1 MKRKGLIVAVLVV
14 CLLLTGCGKGKTSE
28 ASDNSATTPTE
39 VKENINLSNIQSK
52 IEALGVTVE
61 KNEASYELVGAKDGF
76 KLLSSGKAIEIYQ
89 FDKNSDAYKKAEKNQ
104 KLEVSAL
111 DYDFD
116 AVVKN
121 GYAYTIESGFPQ
133 YDAVV
138 SLLNQLQ

>member
-1 MKRKGLIVAVLVV
+1 MKKKGLIIVALVV
-14 CLLLTGCGKGKTSE
+14 CLLLTGCAKEKASE
-28 ASDNSATTPTE
+28 VSDSSNTVPTQA
-39 VKENINLSNIQSK
+39 KENINLSNIQSK
-52 IEALGVTVE
+52 IEMLNVSVE
-61 KNEASYELVGAKDGF
+61 KEEVSYELVGAKDGL
-76 KLLSSGKAIEIYQ
+76 KLLSNQSVIEIYQ
-89 FDKNSDAYKKAEKNQ
+89 FDKNSNAYKKAEKKQ

-138 SLLNQLQ
+138 SLLNQLN